1 MSAPIV
7 HGGGITAA
15 AATFGGRPED
25 WLDLS
30 TGINPCPVAL
40 PDISARAWH
49 RLPDRHLVE
58 AARRAARDHYGSGE
72 ILPLPVPGTQS
83 VIQLLPRLVE
93 GRLVDVTDDRVAVTD
108 NRVAVTDNRV
118 AVTDDRIAVTDNK
131 VAVTDNKVAVTD
143 NKVAVTDNKV
153 AVVSPTYGEYAR
165 ALTSAG
171 FTVDAVDNVA
181 AIGIEH
187 RLAVVVNPNNP
198 DGLAWP
204 AETLIALHDRM
215 KAAGGLL
222 VVDEA
227 FGDTDPALSLA
238 SRAQQLPNLIIFRSF
253 GKFFGLAGLRLG
265 FAIAR
270 DDILARFEDWL
281 GPWAVSGPALSI
293 AGSLLRS
300 DVSPIRGRIDE
311 RSAGLHAVLKGA
323 GLRMAGGTALFT
335 LVADAKA
342 GDIYTHLCRHHILVR
357 KFDYAPDWLRFGLTP
372 APAADRRLS
381 EALQRF
387 ER

>member
-118 AVTDDRIAVTDNK
+118 AVTDDRI
-131 VAVTDNKVAVTD
+131 AVTD

>member
-1 MSAPIV
+1 MSAPIA

-15 AATFGGRPED
+15 AAAFGGRPED

-30 TGINPCPVAL
+30 TGINPCPVFL
-40 PDISARAWH
+40 PDIPARAWQ
-49 RLPDRHLVE
+49 RLPDRHLVDE
-58 AARRAARDHYGSGE
+58 ARIAARDHYGSGE

-83 VIQLLPRLVE
+83 VIQLLPRLL
-93 GRLVDVTDDRVAVTD
+93 RQDKQIAVA
-108 NRVAVTDNRV
+108 
-118 AVTDDRIAVTDNK
+118 DDRIAVTD
-131 VAVTDNKVAVTD
+131 DR
-143 NKVAVTDNKV
+143 V

-165 ALTSAG
+165 AFTSAG
-171 FTVDAVDNVA
+171 FAVDAVGDVA
-181 AIGIEH
+181 AIRAEH

-198 DGLAWP
+198 DGSAWP
-204 AETLIALHDRM
+204 AEILIALHDRM

-227 FGDTDPALSLA
+227 FGDTDPALSLV
-238 SRAQQLPNLIIFRSF
+238 AQAHKLSNLIIFRSF

-270 DDILARFEDWL
+270 RDILERFENWL
-281 GPWAVSGPALSI
+281 GPWAVSGPALSL

-300 DVSPIRGRIDE
+300 DVSLIRSRIDE
-311 RSAGLHAVLKGA
+311 RCAGLSAVLTGA
-323 GLRMAGGTALFT
+323 GLRKAGGTALFA
-335 LVADAKA
+335 LVADARA

-372 APAADRRLS
+372 DPAADRRLG
-381 EALQRF
+381 EALQGF

>member
-7 HGGGITAA
+7 HGGGVTAA
-15 AATFGGRPED
+15 AAAFGGRPED

-40 PDISARAWH
+40 PDIPARAWH
-49 RLPDRHLVE
+49 RLPDRHLVDE
-58 AARRAARDHYGSGE
+58 ARRAARDHYGSGK

-83 VIQLLPRLVE
+83 VIQLLPRLIE
-93 GRLVDVTDDRVAVTD
+93 AGRRVAVTD
-108 NRVAVTDNRV
+108 NK
-118 AVTDDRIAVTDNK
+118 IAVTDER
-131 VAVTDNKVAVTD
+131 
-143 NKVAVTDNKV
+143 V
-153 AVVSPTYGEYAR
+153 AVVSPTYGEYER
-165 ALTSAG
+165 AFASAG
-171 FTVDAVDNVA
+171 FAVDAVGDVA
-181 AIGIEH
+181 AIGAGH
-187 RLAVVVNPNNP
+187 RLAIVVNPNNP
-198 DGLAWP
+198 DGLIWP
-204 AETLIALHDRM
+204 AEKLIALHDRM
-215 KAAGGLL
+215 KAADGLL

-238 SRAQQLPNLIIFRSF
+238 SRAPQLSNLIIFRSF

-293 AGSLLRS
+293 AASLLRS
-300 DVSPIRGRIDE
+300 DASPIRGRIDE

-335 LVADAKA
+335 LVADARA
-342 GDIYTHLCRHHILVR
+342 GDIYAHLCRHHILVR

-372 APAADRRLS
+372 DPAADRRLG

>member
-1 MSAPIV
+1 MSAPIA

-15 AATFGGRPED
+15 AAVFGGSPED

-40 PDISARAWH
+40 PDIPARVWH

-58 AARRAARDHYGSGE
+58 EARVAARDHYASGE

-83 VIQLLPRLVE
+83 VIQLLPRLVQS
-93 GRLVDVTDDRVAVTD
+93 DDRVAVTD
-108 NRVAVTDNRV
+108 NR
-118 AVTDDRIAVTDNK
+118 
-131 VAVTDNKVAVTD
+131 
-143 NKVAVTDNKV
+143 V

-171 FTVDAVDNVA
+171 FAVDAVNDVA
-181 AIGIEH
+181 AIGAEH

-198 DGLAWP
+198 DGRAWP
-204 AETLIALHDRM
+204 VEMLIALHDRM
-215 KAAGGLL
+215 KAANGFL

-227 FGDTDPALSLA
+227 FGDTEPWLSLA
-238 SRAQQLPNLIIFRSF
+238 SRAQQLSNLIIFRSF

-270 DDILARFEDWL
+270 EDILERFEDWL
-281 GPWAVSGPALSI
+281 GPWAVSGPALSL
-293 AGSLLRS
+293 AASLLRS
-300 DVSPIRGRIDE
+300 DVSAIRSRIGE
-311 RSAGLHAVLKGA
+311 RSTGLYATLTGA
-323 GLRMAGGTALFT
+323 GLRIAGGTALFT
-335 LVADAKA
+335 LVTDSRAS
-342 GDIYTHLCRHHILVR
+342 DIYTHLCRHHILVR
-357 KFDYAPDWLRFGLTP
+357 KFDYAPDWLRFGLAP
-372 APAADRRLS
+372 DPAADRRLG

>member
-1 MSAPIV
+1 MSAPIA

-15 AATFGGRPED
+15 AAAFGGRPED

-40 PDISARAWH
+40 PDIPARAWH
-49 RLPDRHLVE
+49 RLPDRHLVDE
-58 AARRAARDHYGSGE
+58 ARRAARDHYGSGE

-93 GRLVDVTDDRVAVTD
+93 
-108 NRVAVTDNRV
+108 
-118 AVTDDRIAVTDNK
+118 DDRIAVTDK
-131 VAVTDNKVAVTD
+131 RIAVTDKRI
-143 NKVAVTDNKV
+143 

-165 ALTSAG
+165 AFASAG
-171 FTVDAVDNVA
+171 FAVDAVGDIA
-181 AIGIEH
+181 TIGGGH
-187 RLAVVVNPNNP
+187 RLAIVVNPNNP
-198 DGLAWP
+198 DGLIWP
-204 AETLIALHDRM
+204 TDTLIALHDRM
-215 KAAGGLL
+215 KAAGGIL

-238 SRAQQLPNLIIFRSF
+238 SCAPQLSNLIIFRSF

-270 DDILARFEDWL
+270 GDILARFEDWL

-300 DVSPIRGRIDE
+300 DVSAICSRINE
-311 RSAGLHAVLKGA
+311 RCTGLHAVLKGA

-335 LVADAKA
+335 LVADARA

-357 KFDYAPDWLRFGLTP
+357 KFDYAPDWLRFGLP
-372 APAADRRLS
+372 PDPAADRRLG

>member
-1 MSAPIV
+1 MSAPIA

-30 TGINPCPVAL
+30 TGINPCPVIL
-40 PDISARAWH
+40 PDIPARAWH
-49 RLPDRHLVE
+49 RLPDSHLVDE
-58 AARRAARDHYGSGE
+58 ARFAARDYYRSGE
-72 ILPLPVPGTQS
+72 ILPLPVPGTQA
-83 VIQLLPRLVE
+83 VIQLLPRL
-93 GRLVDVTDDRVAVTD
+93 LLQDRQAAVAD
-108 NRVAVTDNRV
+108 NGV
-118 AVTDDRIAVTDNK
+118 AVTDDRIAATDNR
-131 VAVTDNKVAVTD
+131 
-143 NKVAVTDNKV
+143 V

-165 ALTSAG
+165 AFTLAG
-171 FTVDAVDNVA
+171 FAVDAVGDVA
-181 AIGIEH
+181 AIRAEH

-198 DGLAWP
+198 DGRAWP

-227 FGDTDPALSLA
+227 FGDTDPALSLDA
-238 SRAQQLPNLIIFRSF
+238 CAQELSNLIIFRSF

-270 DDILARFEDWL
+270 RDILERFENWL
-281 GPWAVSGPALSI
+281 GPWAVSGPALSL

-300 DVSPIRGRIDE
+300 DLSLIRGRIDD
-311 RSAGLHAVLKGA
+311 RRAGLSAVLSGT
-323 GLRMAGGTALFT
+323 GLRKAGGTALFT
-335 LVADAKA
+335 LVADTRA
-342 GDIYTHLCRHHILVR
+342 GDIYTHLCQHHILVR

-372 APAADRRLS
+372 DPAADRRLG
-381 EALQRF
+381 EALQGF

>member
-1 MSAPIV
+1 MSAPIA

-15 AATFGGRPED
+15 AAAFGGRPED

-40 PDISARAWH
+40 PDIPARAWH
-49 RLPDRHLVE
+49 RLPDSYLVDEARH
-58 AARRAARDHYGSGE
+58 AAREYYRSGA

-83 VIQLLPRLVE
+83 VIQLLPRLLRQDKQVA
-93 GRLVDVTDDRVAVTD
+93 VTDRVAVTD
-108 NRVAVTDNRV
+108 NRVAV
-118 AVTDDRIAVTDNK
+118 I
-131 VAVTDNKVAVTD
+131 
-143 NKVAVTDNKV
+143 
-153 AVVSPTYGEYAR
+153 SPTYGEYVR
-165 ALTSAG
+165 AFASAG
-171 FTVDAVDNVA
+171 CAVDAVGDVT
-181 AIGIEH
+181 AIGAEH

-198 DGLAWP
+198 DGRVWP

-215 KAAGGLL
+215 KAADGLL

-238 SRAQQLPNLIIFRSF
+238 AHAQMLSNLIIFRSF

-270 DDILARFEDWL
+270 HDILEHFQNWL
-281 GPWAVSGPALSI
+281 GPWAVSGPALSL
-293 AGSLLRS
+293 AASLLRS
-300 DVSPIRGRIDE
+300 EVFAIRHSLDE
-311 RSAGLHAVLKGA
+311 RSAALQATLGTA
-323 GLRMAGGTALFT
+323 GLRIRGGTALFT
-335 LVADAKA
+335 LVADSKA
-342 GDIYTHLCRHHILVR
+342 SNIYTHLCRHHILVR

-372 APAADRRLS
+372 DPVTDRRLG
-381 EALQRF
+381 EALQGF

>member
-15 AATFGGRPED
+15 AAAFGGSPED

-40 PDISARAWH
+40 PDIPVRVWH
-49 RLPDRHLVE
+49 RLPDRHLIDE
-58 AARRAARDHYGSGE
+58 ARRAARDHYRSGE

-83 VIQLLPRLVE
+83 VIQLLPRLVDA
-93 GRLVDVTDDRVAVTD
+93 GRLVGG
-108 NRVAVTDNRV
+108 TDNRV
-118 AVTDDRIAVTDNK
+118 AVTDDRIAV
-131 VAVTDNKVAVTD
+131 
-143 NKVAVTDNKV
+143 
-153 AVVSPTYGEYAR
+153 VSPTYGEYAR
-165 ALTSAG
+165 AFVSAG
-171 FTVDAVDNVA
+171 FAVDAVDDLA
-181 AIGIEH
+181 AVGAGH

-198 DGLAWP
+198 DGLIWP

-215 KAAGGLL
+215 KAADGLL

-227 FGDTDPALSLA
+227 FGDADPALSLA
-238 SRAQQLPNLIIFRSF
+238 SRASQLSNLIIFRSF

-270 DDILARFEDWL
+270 SDILTRFEDWL

-293 AGSLLRS
+293 AASLLRS
-300 DVSPIRGRIDE
+300 DISPIRGRINE
-311 RSAGLHAVLKGA
+311 RCAGLHGALKGA
-323 GLRMAGGTALFT
+323 GLQISGGTALFT
-335 LVADAKA
+335 LVADARA
-342 GDIYTHLCRHHILVR
+342 DDIYTHLCRHHILVR
-357 KFDYAPDWLRFGLTP
+357 KFDYAPEWLRFGLTP
-372 APAADRRLS
+372 DPAADRRLG